1 MSTESLV
8 KGFPRLSLATSV
20 IVFGGS
26 LVGFSIISKL
36 LTGSNQQEKALFRYN
51 YLEKKTQ
58 EAAQDDRTYANVN
71 LNTRSVLYK

>member
-1 MSTESLV
+1 MDLTFFASLIF
-8 KGFPRLSLATSV
+8 KN
-20 IVFGGS
+20 
-26 LVGFSIISKL
+26 IICNIIC
-36 LTGSNQQEKALFRYN
+36 TQNQKEKAFFRYN